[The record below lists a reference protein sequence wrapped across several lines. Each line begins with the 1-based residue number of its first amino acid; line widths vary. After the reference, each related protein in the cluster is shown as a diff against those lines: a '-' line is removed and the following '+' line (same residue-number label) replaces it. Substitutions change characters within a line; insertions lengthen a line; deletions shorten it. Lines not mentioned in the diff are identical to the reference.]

1 MLFWFS
7 IFKVIFSLS
16 VESKCLSMWVVSY
29 FTIFF
34 INKFILLCLVYY
46 LSFSLL
52 PPQNPKITSKNIMS
66 PNFWNRIFCLICT
79 ESCYDNPLAMIK
91 FTPFQHLTRWI
102 LSLQNFTQNSVLNA
116 NGLHCHVLAKVFLIY
131 NHFQMVDINSTNLKL
146 FLNMTIYGRKI

>member
-1 MLFWFS
+1 M
-7 IFKVIFSLS
+7 
-16 VESKCLSMWVVSY
+16 
-29 FTIFF
+29 
-34 INKFILLCLVYY
+34 LCLVYY

-52 PPQNPKITSKNIMS
+52 PPQNPKITSMNNMS
-66 PNFWNRIFCLICT
+66 PIFRNRIFCLICT

-91 FTPFQHLTRWI
+91 FTLFQHLTRWI

-146 FLNMTIYGRKI
+146 FFKYDNLWTQNLGRKLPILLIENILVWLVYFSAH